1 MLTSRRLSV
10 LALFGAIAQ
19 CAVAGP
25 SLALPGSEPVAAS
38 GPVLLQLVAR
48 RGTRNYMTDDTTPL
62 DTSPA
67 ATDAA
72 SEAKAL
78 EDCIAIWD
86 AGTHITKS
94 KWREICQRQLK
105 ERGAQLSGH

>member
-25 SLALPGSEPVAAS
+25 SLALPGSEPIAAS
-38 GPVLLQLVAR
+38 GPVLLQLVTR
-48 RGTRNYMTDDTTPL
+48 KGTRNYFLEDGTAPEA
-62 DTSPA
+62 SPVGS
-67 ATDAA
+67 DPA